1 MGYLTQTQYPP
12 RAPHLE
18 LQAPP
23 FHVGSAPVWSYIDNS
38 ISAVTDIFRWGFRG
52 FNYHWGQVRQYT
64 WEELQGNLYE
74 IYPDELADVREIPFG
89 KKTNN
94 FQ

>member
-1 MGYLTQTQYPP
+1 
-12 RAPHLE
+12 
-18 LQAPP
+18 
-23 FHVGSAPVWSYIDNS
+23 
-38 ISAVTDIFRWGFRG
+38 
-52 FNYHWGQVRQYT
+52 
-64 WEELQGNLYE
+64 LYE